1 MEVNQQT
8 SAVKQPIYKKWW
20 FWLIVGVPTLSVLG
34 FVLIRTGAVD
44 DGVKISLENT
54 IYEPAVYIQNTEIK
68 VCYRILDFKKSYEKT
83 RVSEDNYA
91 YYTVTLDFKLDC
103 QLKLDGK
110 KYNDDTMTFNPC
122 VVFYSKDNPNFK
134 KVVKT
139 MTVHSGRQYPQTFVI
154 KDVCGGKDKEFASY
168 NYLVKLSVPDN
179 E

>member
-1 MEVNQQT
+1 MEENQQT
-8 SAVKQPIYKKWW
+8 SVAKKPIYKKWW
-20 FWLIVGVPTLSVLG
+20 FWLIVAAPVVGVLG
-34 FVLIRTGAVD
+34 FVLIKTGAVD
-44 DGVKISLENT
+44 GGVNVKLENSV
-54 IYEPAVYIQNTEIK
+54 YEPVAYIQNTEIK
-68 VCYRILDFKKSYEKT
+68 VCYQIHDFKKSYEKT

-91 YYTVTLDFKLDC
+91 YYTVTLDFKLEC

-110 KYNDDTMTFNPC
+110 KYNDDTLTFNPC

-139 MTVHSGRQYPQTFVI
+139 MTVRSGRQYPQTFVI